1 MPFLTEPIDRR
12 EAILAELL
20 TIANSIPGVLAAGR
34 NVTDFQSL
42 SRPSIII
49 NDGPEDIFSQPDG
62 VSETLIAC
70 MEMTPG
76 IEIRVGGAPTQ
87 IGPIANKIMAR
98 LRYRVVTS
106 SAIKDIIGTN
116 GKIFIQGASLVG
128 PTPDSK
134 EVRLDTGFAIRYYWR
149 AEDVADL

>member
-1 MPFLTEPIDRR
+1 MAFLSEPIDRR

-20 TIANSIPGVLAAGR
+20 AIANSIPGVLAAGR
-34 NVTDFQSL
+34 NITDFSNL
-42 SRPSIII
+42 ARPSIVI
-49 NDGPEDIFSQPDG
+49 NDGSEEIFSQPDG

-76 IEIRVGGAPTQ
+76 IEIRVGGAPAQ

-98 LRYRVVTS
+98 YRYRVVTS

-128 PTPDSK
+128 PTPESK